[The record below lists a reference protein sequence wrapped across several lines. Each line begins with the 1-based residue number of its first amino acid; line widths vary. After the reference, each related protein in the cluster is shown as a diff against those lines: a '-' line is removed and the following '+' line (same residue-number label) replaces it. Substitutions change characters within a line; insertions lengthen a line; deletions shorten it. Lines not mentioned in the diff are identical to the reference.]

1 MAPKIFSIAMVV
13 DYSFELISTVHWV
26 PQFFMRNKSILGG
39 VSYVR
44 PFIFVKY
51 FSVLLDAENFQSC
64 SCHFFFF
71 LKTWLFFSQISTSVW
86 FFQYMS
92 RFLNILFL
100 ETGSNFVRSLSTF
113 YDKYHFLWL
122 TNDVRWPWYNY

>member
-1 MAPKIFSIAMVV
+1 MPLQPIRGENGSNGPNWQCCLADSSKMAPIILITMVQG
-13 DYSFELISTVHWV
+13 DYSCEVISLVHWV

-64 SCHFFFF
+64 SCHFFF
-71 LKTWLFFSQISTSVW
+71 LFENQWIWVNDPLSDYFFHRLVPLSDFS
-86 FFQYMS
+86 
-92 RFLNILFL
+92 NIWVDF
-100 ETGSNFVRSLSTF
+100 
-113 YDKYHFLWL
+113 
-122 TNDVRWPWYNY
+122 